1 MSKTI
6 RLTTFKFL
14 RPAYFEGGKML
25 VDTVCECCEG
35 MFGVQQFRSACRLY
49 HCSAEL
55 GFAFNTDT
63 TEGQAMARV
72 LRHVLTEHLKG
83 TVWAEGTITIDAET
97 AELVRKHTA

>member
-72 LRHVLTEHLKG
+72 LRHVLTKQMREG
-83 TVWAEGTITIDAET
+83 SWTVATVNLHKIDTDFAGGRDT
-97 AELVRKHTA
+97 